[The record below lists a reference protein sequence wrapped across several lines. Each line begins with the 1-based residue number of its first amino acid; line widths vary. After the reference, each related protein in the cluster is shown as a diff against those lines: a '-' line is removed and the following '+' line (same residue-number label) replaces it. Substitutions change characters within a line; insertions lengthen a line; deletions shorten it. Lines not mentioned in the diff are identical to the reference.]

1 MGRAPAFPGQAR
13 CGGGLEPSVA
23 AARGG
28 GRPLTHNA
36 VHQELQAVMA
46 RLRQLAQE
54 GRREEVAGCLQQV
67 LRRYGK
73 DDEALMRLARFCQ
86 KQGWH
91 GGFELFMT
99 RLAARMPSSRAGIL
113 LTLGEHLLTAG
124 RQRGFEHLR
133 QAAAAALEHPD
144 EEMLQRIL
152 RAAAQRL
159 RERDDWE
166 EAVEQFP
173 PEIRGDL
180 YLELAGLW
188 GTAEPEKAW
197 RAYRRGLRNKPDAL
211 PGEPLAAV
219 AAAHARRVA
228 GTEPDRASASRP
240 WAAERVDDPKLVAQ
254 AAAIALR
261 AGDKEQALRLSR
273 QAARR
278 LPEDLDNLGRLAAL
292 QAEAGEW
299 GAVAALAPAIAVA
312 VSRLNPWQRED
323 HVATVELALEA
334 CLRTGQDAEARA
346 VVEQVGLPRA
356 W

>member
-1 MGRAPAFPGQAR
+1 MGEKTARESLPA
-13 CGGGLEPSVA
+13 E
-23 AARGG
+23 
-28 GRPLTHNA
+28 
-36 VHQELQAVMA
+36 MA

-54 GRREEVAGCLQQV
+54 GQREEFAGYVQEL

-73 DDEALMRLARFCQ
+73 DNESLMRLARFCQ

-99 RLAARMPSSRAGIL
+99 RLAARLPKSRSGIL
-113 LTLGEHLLTAG
+113 LTLGEHLLDAG
-124 RQRGFEHLR
+124 RQRGWEHLR
-133 QAAAAALEHPD
+133 QAAAAAMAQPGD
-144 EEMLQRIL
+144 ESLQRVL
-152 RAAAQRL
+152 RAAALRL
-159 RERDDWE
+159 RVRDDWE
-166 EAVEQFP
+166 EQVEQFP
-173 PEIRGDL
+173 LELRGDL

-197 RAYRRGLRNKPDAL
+197 RAYRRGLRHKPDAW
-211 PGEPLAAV
+211 PGEALAAV
-219 AAAHARRVA
+219 ATAYARRVA
-228 GTEPDRASASRP
+228 AAEPERAIASLL

-261 AGDKEQALRLSR
+261 AGDKEQALSLSR
-273 QAARR
+273 QVARR

-299 GAVAALAPAIAVA
+299 GATAALAPAIAVA

-334 CLRTGQDAEARA
+334 CLRTGQEGQARA
-346 VVEQVGLPRA
+346 VLHQVGLSRTWREQWEA
-356 W
+356 RLAAERL

>member
-1 MGRAPAFPGQAR
+1 
-13 CGGGLEPSVA
+13 
-23 AARGG
+23 
-28 GRPLTHNA
+28 LTHNA

-54 GRREEVAGCLQQV
+54 GQREEFAGYLQQV

-173 PEIRGDL
+173 PEVRGDL
-180 YLELAGLW
+180 YLELAGQ
-188 GTAEPEKAW
+188 TASLLYAHVLQP
-197 RAYRRGLRNKPDAL
+197 RSISGL
-211 PGEPLAAV
+211 GFLASLSW
-219 AAAHARRVA
+219 AASKQA
-228 GTEPDRASASRP
+228 ASAANIA
-240 WAAERVDDPKLVAQ
+240 WERAFKV
-254 AAAIALR
+254 
-261 AGDKEQALRLSR
+261 
-273 QAARR
+273 
-278 LPEDLDNLGRLAAL
+278 
-292 QAEAGEW
+292 
-299 GAVAALAPAIAVA
+299 
-312 VSRLNPWQRED
+312 
-323 HVATVELALEA
+323 
-334 CLRTGQDAEARA
+334 
-346 VVEQVGLPRA
+346 
-356 W
+356 